1 MCTEGGDDERG
12 APAGQDSQGPTA
24 SSVPKR
30 KRQKKKKKK
39 RKKKKKKKNEKDE

>member
-39 RKKKKKKKNEKDE
+39 KKNMKKKNEKDE